1 MNELFVYQIAV
12 ICNAVVVV
20 ASTLVAFKYYLATR
34 ELHQALHKQ
43 SEQDGQ
49 RYAQSFQAQLW
60 QEKRLELEK
69 ELTAYKKAHEK
80 ACRDLIDLQ
89 ERFNGLEQAYHESRK
104 ELSANGILI
113 SQAQAEENKAKR
125 KGKK

>member
-34 ELHQALHKQ
+34 ELHQAIQKQ
-43 SEQDGQ
+43 SEADGL
-49 RYAQSFQAQLW
+49 RYAQSFQTQLW
-60 QEKRLELEK
+60 QEKKTDLEK
-69 ELTAYKKAHEK
+69 ELSAYKRAHEK
-80 ACRDLIDLQ
+80 VSVELAQMQ
-89 ERFNGLEQAYHESRK
+89 ERFNGLEQAYHESRR

-125 KGKK
+125 KGKR